1 MTVFRDFIRRR
12 LAVLHIRLLYQIAS
26 FAEPLHLGTYWYL
39 MKSISRKNSRCSTDA
54 NEKAFV
60 HVHMTA
66 FNAEKTIEQAIRS
79 VMNQS
84 HQNWNLVIID
94 DCSSDQTPQ
103 IIRSFQD
110 SRITYFVRTENQR
123 QWANRNMAISIGLKQ
138 SSKPDFFTSIDADDI
153 AKPNWL
159 SNSLELFATDSIIG
173 IRPLIERVHYTTL
186 QPLWS
191 APACQQTMWRREVFE
206 TIGGYR
212 TDIAASDSDFMNR
225 ARRLAIVNRQQILVS
240 TEKLQ
245 LMRNQPNSW
254 SKQYTHKDKLFKDYS
269 RSSNNGLFVPLEC
282 QN

>member
-12 LAVLHIRLLYQIAS
+12 FAVLCIRLLYPIAS
-26 FAEPLHLGTYWYL
+26 FAEPLHLGTYWHL
-39 MKSISRKNSRCSTDA
+39 INSISRKNSRCSTDA

-94 DCSSDQTPQ
+94 DCSNDRTPQ

-153 AKPNWL
+153 AKPHWL
-159 SNSLELFATDSIIG
+159 HKSLELFTTDSIIA
-173 IRPLIERVHYTTL
+173 IRPIIERVNYTTL
-186 QPLWS
+186 QSLWS

-225 ARRLAIVNRQQILVS
+225 ARRLAIMNRQQILLS

-245 LMRNQPNSW
+245 LMRDQPNSW
-254 SKQYTHKDKLFKDYS
+254 SKQYTRKDKLFKDYGQ
-269 RSSNNGLFVPLEC
+269 SSNNDLFVPLEC